1 MLRIEY
7 TYITY
12 VWGDNTSTGTTYI
25 RYIHTSDADDRPLQ
39 TGPELERARLSK
51 NSECQASLQT

>member
-25 RYIHTSDADDRPLQ
+25 RYIHTSDADDRPLH
-39 TGPELERARLSK
+39 TGPELERACLSK
-51 NSECQASLQT
+51 F